1 MSERSA
7 QILALLAEGRTCRAI
22 ADRLGISP
30 QRVSQVAAL
39 HGRPIHEF
47 ARRRGLVEQAGCAN
61 DRDQPAVT
69 ALHWVSVAAIL
80 APLVPLI
87 ALIVQLCRA
96 PIGR

>member
-1 MSERSA
+1 MQSDCGSVGDKP
-7 QILALLAEGRTCRAI
+7 AEGFAGRGFARQAH
-22 ADRLGISP
+22 P
-30 QRVSQVAAL
+30 RV
-39 HGRPIHEF
+39 

>member
-39 HGRPIHEF
+39 HGRPIHES
-47 ARRRGLVEQAGCAN
+47 RGGAGWSS
-61 DRDQPAVT
+61 RPA
-69 ALHWVSVAAIL
+69 
-80 APLVPLI
+80 APM
-87 ALIVQLCRA
+87 
-96 PIGR
+96 IGISRP